1 MKSVCELDFC
11 TYGSLS
17 IKTVNIYFS
26 LVLLDKLYWVLLL
39 STSRELKL
47 YFFKALHF
55 IGNSMNKMIYPVR
68 MHSYLFLFW
77 ATLQVCSINLEYLS
91 CPPFIFKIQPL
102 ESKTEDRQQGW
113 DSGREDWTL
122 KWEEVSE
129 EDLRCSREWGR
140 RKHRS
145 WPVSQLKVRSNPQDS
160 AAQVRP
166 WSEAIARAL
175 LSIKILRQIR
185 PLTPRLGIFSDNFYL
200 KCVCAFWQ
208 SQAPNHPTPPRPH
221 HAWGWEV
228 ECGPSGPCLGWAP
241 ADALSLGSSACCSV
255 SSGLLH
261 RAGPYWFFEGLSYG
275 LDKG

>member
-1 MKSVCELDFC
+1 
-11 TYGSLS
+11 
-17 IKTVNIYFS
+17 
-26 LVLLDKLYWVLLL
+26 
-39 STSRELKL
+39 
-47 YFFKALHF
+47 
-55 IGNSMNKMIYPVR
+55 MNKMIYPVR
-68 MHSYLFLFW
+68 IHSYLFLFW

-129 EDLRCSREWGR
+129 EELRCSREWGR

-145 WPVSQLKVRSNPQDS
+145 WPVSQLKVRSNPVLPRSGHGQ
-160 AAQVRP
+160 
-166 WSEAIARAL
+166 
-175 LSIKILRQIR
+175 RQQPRHCCRSRFCDKIR
-185 PLTPRLGIFSDNFYL
+185 PLTPQLGIFSDNFYL
-200 KCVCAFWQ
+200 KCVCALWQ

-221 HAWGWEV
+221 HAWGWGGG
-228 ECGPSGPCLGWAP
+228 CGPSGACLGWAP
-241 ADALSLGSSACCSV
+241 VDALSLGSSACCSL

>member
-1 MKSVCELDFC
+1 MWVRLLYIQITFYQNSKHLFFSCSV
-11 TYGSLS
+11 GQVILS
-17 IKTVNIYFS
+17 IVTINKQRIET
-26 LVLLDKLYWVLLL
+26 L
-39 STSRELKL
+39 
-47 YFFKALHF
+47 FFKALHF

-68 MHSYLFLFW
+68 IHSYLFLFW

-129 EDLRCSREWGR
+129 EELRCSREWGR

-166 WSEAIARAL
+166 RSEAAAKAL
-175 LSIKILRQIR
+175 LSIKILRQNPPFNTTAR
-185 PLTPRLGIFSDNFYL
+185 DFQWQFLSEVCLCFVAEPGPQPPHSTPPPPRMGVGRGVWSFWSLSGLGACGCPVLGIL
-200 KCVCAFWQ
+200 
-208 SQAPNHPTPPRPH
+208 
-221 HAWGWEV
+221 
-228 ECGPSGPCLGWAP
+228 
-241 ADALSLGSSACCSV
+241 
-255 SSGLLH
+255 GLLLIIF
-261 RAGPYWFFEGLSYG
+261 RFVAQGRTLLVFWGVELWVR
-275 LDKG
+275 